1 MVIPAAAGGPE
12 LHLSQVD
19 AQVVG
24 EPAVPGPEALH
35 GFAVWA
41 SRISP
46 NPSLNGSKSTML
58 VVPDP
63 ELLLGSRE
71 VQVLG
76 REQVEDV
83 PDPVAGAGSWLAEG
97 VAGRLAGDL
106 PAAGAALSDAAFH
119 SANGCRRSSDSAVL
133 SRSLPTM
140 SPSKCRFRL

>member
-1 MVIPAAAGGPE
+1 MVFLATAGGPE
-12 LHLSQVD
+12 LHLCQVHGE
-19 AQVVG
+19 VVR
-24 EPAVPGPEALH
+24 EPAVSGPEALRLRGMGIPH
-35 GFAVWA
+35 DSEAVA
-41 SRISP
+41 ERLEVHDP
-46 NPSLNGSKSTML
+46 

-63 ELLLGSRE
+63 ELLPDGE

-106 PAAGAALSDAAFH
+106 PSAGAALSDAAFH

>member
-1 MVIPAAAGGPE
+1 MAVLAAGGGPE
-12 LHLSQVD
+12 LHLRQVHGE
-19 AQVVG
+19 VVG
-24 EPAVPGPEALH
+24 EPAVPGPEALRLRRLGVPH
-35 GFAVWA
+35 QPGAVA
-41 SRISP
+41 ER
-46 NPSLNGSKSTML
+46 LEVHDL

-63 ELLLGSRE
+63 ELLPDGE

-83 PDPVAGAGSWLAEG
+83 PDPVAGAGAGLAEG